1 MNATSTP
8 LYDGRQAVQKLNI
21 IIVRVYPEFTNVGA
35 GMGGLAAAHCLGQ
48 AGHKVTVFESAPAI
62 GEVGAGIQACPNM
75 AKLLIKWGLKDE
87 LERRL
92 GKDAPAKWTFINYSS
107 GEMVGAH
114 DIKKVV
120 QDHGNPWY
128 VVHRAD
134 LFDMLHQVAEP
145 FMDLRINCKVQEV
158 DPLGPSVTLE
168 SGEKFT
174 ADLVIGADGIHS
186 AVRRSVLEN
195 ELPLAINTGDMA
207 YRVLVPT
214 DSFKDDPELQ
224 ELIDNPRVNCWMGPG
239 RHIIGYSIRGR
250 NIYNLV
256 MIGPDDGSMESWTA
270 RGSVEEVREFFKGWE
285 PRIQKLISHFDP
297 TKVLKSKLVICS
309 PLKRW
314 VHPAGRAVLLGDA
327 CHPMLASAPPFWLFA
342 PYKAQ
347 GAAMALEDAAVL
359 GNLFSR
365 ITDRSEIPFLTKAY
379 EELRHARAT
388 GTQSGAL
395 DNRHLLHMD
404 DGPEQE
410 ARDAKM
416 RLALELD
423 QAGIDHDGSLND
435 ATIWS
440 NKEKVAQAFG
450 YDADKSTD
458 EWWASHVLSEL
469 SSAHVGL

>member
-1 MNATSTP
+1 MSIPRAS
-8 LYDGRQAVQKLNI
+8 LYNGRQATEKLKI
-21 IIVRVYPEFTNVGA
+21 IIVGA

-48 AGHKVTVFESAPAI
+48 AGHQVTVFEAAPSI
-62 GEVGAGIQACPNM
+62 SEVGAGIQACPNM
-75 AKLLIKWGLKDE
+75 TDLLIKWGLKDE
-87 LERRL
+87 MERLLR
-92 GKDAPAKWTFINYSS
+92 KDAPDLWTWINYST

-114 DIKKVV
+114 NLKKVEKE
-120 QDHGNPWY
+120 HNSPWF
-128 VVHRAD
+128 VIHRAD
-134 LFDMLHQVAEP
+134 LFDMLYKIAEP
-145 FMDLRINCKVQEV
+145 FMDLRINSKIEDV
-158 DPLGPSVTLE
+158 DPLAPSITLE
-168 SGEKFT
+168 SGETFH
-174 ADLVIGADGIHS
+174 ADLIIGADGIKS

-195 ELPLAINTGDMA
+195 ELPLGINTGDMA

-239 RHIIGYSIRGR
+239 RHIIGYSIRER

-270 RGSVEEVREFFKGWE
+270 RGTVEEVREFFKGWE

-297 TKVLKSKLVICS
+297 SQVLKSKLVICS

-314 VHPAGRAVLLGDA
+314 VHPAGRTLLLGDA
-327 CHPMLASAPPFWLFA
+327 CHPML

-365 ITDRSEIPFLTKAY
+365 ITDRSQIPFLARAY
-379 EELRHARAT
+379 EELRYTRAT

-404 DGPEQE
+404 DGPAQE

-416 RLALELD
+416 RLALQLD

-440 NKEKVAQAFG
+440 NKEKITEAFG

-458 EWWASHVLSEL
+458 QWWASHVLSE
-469 SSAHVGL
+469 SAEVAQARL